1 MVAVRQYTAGRP
13 SFGKRQKK
21 THKVCRRCG
30 RHAFHISKKYCAACG
45 FGRSKRMRSYKWQTK
60 KKIGVRATVRVR

>member
-13 SFGKRQKK
+13 SFGKRQKR

-30 RHAFHISKKYCAACG
+30 RHAFHITKGYCAACG
-45 FGRSKRMRSYKWQTK
+45 FGKSKRIKSYKWQTK
-60 KKIGVRATVRVR
+60 KRVFTKKVSRKK